1 MILVIK
7 ISRTVF
13 NYQKNIKF
21 SMIIL
26 GFKYKKEALQNINKK
41 GIVIKKRKPY
51 WALLRCMAF

>member
-1 MILVIK
+1 
-7 ISRTVF
+7 
-13 NYQKNIKF
+13 
-21 SMIIL
+21 MIIL